1 MIDWLIEARLY
12 FDYTQRLRR
21 DFHTYPELGYQEI
34 RTAGIISNELHKLGL
49 EVTSGVAKTGVV
61 TVLKCRTPG
70 PVVLL
75 RFDMDALPI
84 GEETGA
90 VYASQNP
97 GIMHACGHDGHSAIG
112 LTVARLLHK
121 HRNEL
126 VGTVKFIFQPA
137 EEGLCGAERGG
148 AEQMVLEGVLENP
161 RPDHALGL
169 HLWNEKPLGWIGISN
184 GSVMAG
190 AEEFKI
196 LIKGKGGHGA
206 IPNLCIDP
214 ILAAS
219 QTVISLQSIV
229 SRNVSPLQSAV
240 VSVSMIHG
248 GDAFNVI
255 PPEVILQGTIR
266 TFELSVRENV
276 LKRFDEIVRGTSEAM
291 GCQVD
296 ITIKRLSPAVINDA
310 GTACFV
316 QSIAHRIFPDA
327 VLSTADYITMG
338 AEDMAFFLEN
348 IPGCYIFIGSSNPG
362 KGLDAGHH
370 HPSFDFDEQALIT
383 GAALIAASAAEMLT
397 TVD

>member
-1 MIDWLIEARLY
+1 MIDFLKEARLY
-12 FDYTQRLRR
+12 FDYTQKLRR
-21 DFHTYPELGYQEI
+21 DFHAHPELGYQEI
-34 RTAGIISNELHKLGL
+34 RTSGIISNELHKLGL

-61 TVLKCRTPG
+61 ALLKCRTPG
-70 PVVLL
+70 PVALL

-84 GEETGA
+84 GEKTGA

-112 LTVARLLHK
+112 LTVAHLLHK
-121 HRNEL
+121 FRNEL

-161 RPDHALGL
+161 RPDRALAL

-184 GSVMAG
+184 GPAMAG

-296 ITIKRLSPAVINDA
+296 ITVKRLSPAVINDA
-310 GTACFV
+310 GSTCFV

-327 VLSTADYITMG
+327 VISTADYITMG
-338 AEDMAFFLEN
+338 AEDMAFFLEK

-362 KGLDAGHH
+362 KGLDASHH
-370 HPSFDFDEQALIT
+370 HPSFDFDEQALIS

-397 TVD
+397 NVD